1 MLCNFIE
8 ITLWHG
14 CSPVNLL
21 HIFRTPLT
29 KNSSGWLLLLIP
41 VTLGW
46 CFYFPTILSISL
58 LRSFS
63 SITLDEVL
71 YFGILRIKK
80 APVKMNSKF
89 QLLKY
94 HHLWLYHFQLKLFY
108 CGSLFYSKKIY
119 SFPKRLLSV
128 TFFSLRFP
136 WYSIFHFLTSCKQ

>member
-21 HIFRTPLT
+21 HIFRTPLH

-46 CFYFPTILSISL
+46 CLYFPTILSISL

-71 YFGILRIKK
+71 YFGILRIKT

-108 CGSLFYSKKIY
+108 CGSLFYSKKNLQFPKTFAICDIFFIKIAMIFY
-119 SFPKRLLSV
+119 FSFPYKL
-128 TFFSLRFP
+128 
-136 WYSIFHFLTSCKQ
+136 

>member
-71 YFGILRIKK
+71 YFGILRIKI

-108 CGSLFYSKKIY
+108 CGSLFYSKKNLQFPKTFAICDIFFIKIPMIFY
-119 SFPKRLLSV
+119 FSFPYKL
-128 TFFSLRFP
+128 
-136 WYSIFHFLTSCKQ
+136 